1 MSTDMAEA
9 AVESAIARHIADT
22 YQQGTRPQTAV
33 AQIRSRI
40 TDSFTPANL
49 QTEQDNRPP
58 ALVAFYRRIAA
69 AFSPITTEHDA
80 TDRSSQ
86 LSDLKENIRGLRSA
100 KAAASERY
108 LLEHAKTRLMIERQ
122 QLVVKNEVTQGFGRI
137 EVWLLSTSS
146 LALVLLNLAS
156 FLWAAPILAVSIGR
170 SWYLD
175 RQCKGRAKKI
185 SEIDALVE
193 RIEKAL

>member
-22 YQQGTRPQTAV
+22 YQQGCRPQATA

-40 TDSFTPANL
+40 TDSFASSRL

-58 ALVAFYRRIAA
+58 ALVALYRRIAA
-69 AFSPITTEHDA
+69 AFPQTTQHDAA
-80 TDRSSQ
+80 TDRASQ
-86 LSDLKENIRGLRSA
+86 LSDLKGSLESLRST
-100 KAAASERY
+100 KAAATERY

-137 EVWLLSTSS
+137 EVWLLSIAS
-146 LALVLLNLAS
+146 LALILLNFVS
-156 FLWAAPILAVSIGR
+156 MLWTAPIFAVSIGR

-175 RQCKGRAKKI
+175 RQCKGRTKKI
-185 SEIDALVE
+185 AEIDALVE